1 MAQIKSQ
8 TARKRANMDVMQPHE
23 ELNSMAQSLRA
34 EGQTETV
41 VIDEVSEEEIINSF
55 VSETQ
60 EKHDDRKDIVEV
72 TYGQGEITPNNLQ
85 LRYKEKMTKEDAV
98 DKLIVYYQSQKTPVP
113 PNEDA
118 FGDRVNDAP
127 CYVRVTKRNIRNGK
141 KFTYYKDF
149 PLWLLVDRIID
160 RPRISFELVP
170 RYEYLL
176 YLAKD
181 IRAEQTANNRQ
192 RSVILDKALKEIEK
206 LEQS

>member
-1 MAQIKSQ
+1 MAQIK
-8 TARKRANMDVMQPHE
+8 TKVARKRADMEVMQPHE
-23 ELNSMAQSLRA
+23 QLNRLAQA
-34 EGQTETV
+34 VQVTEPVEPLT
-41 VIDEVSEEEIINSF
+41 IDGVSEEEIIGSF

-72 TYGQGEITPNNLQ
+72 TYGQGEITSENFQ
-85 LRYKEKMTKEDAV
+85 VRYKEKMTKEDAV
-98 DKLIVYYQSQKTPVP
+98 DKLVVYYQNQKTPVP
-113 PNEDA
+113 PNEDK
-118 FGDRVNDAP
+118 FGDKVNDAP
-127 CYVRVTKRNIRNGK
+127 CYVRVTKRNYKNGK

-149 PLWLLVDRIID
+149 PLWLLADRIID
-160 RPRISFELVP
+160 RPRINFELVP

-181 IRAEQTANNRQ
+181 IRAERTANNRQ